1 MLILFFVGLIS
12 IIGLDQLTKYFAVVH
27 LTNVRTHPLIEDVF
41 HLTYVENPGAGFGI
55 FADYTGLLSVLSA
68 LVALAL
74 IGYVLVKKPQN
85 AWLLTAL
92 TFLCGGAI
100 GNLIDRVRLGYVV
113 DFLDFTLIDF
123 PVFNVADCFV
133 TVGAVLLAIYIVF
146 FSEDKESVKKEK
158 HAPEEMAEKK
168 E

>member
-1 MLILFFVGLIS
+1 MLILFFVGLIA
-12 IIGLDQLTKYFAVVH
+12 IVGLDQITKYFAVVH

-55 FADYTGLLSVLSA
+55 FADYTWLLSA
-68 LVALAL
+68 LSAVVALVL
-74 IGYVLVKKPQN
+74 MGYVLVKKPKN
-85 AWLLTAL
+85 AWLMTAL

-133 TVGAVLLAIYIVF
+133 TVGAVLLAVYIVF
-146 FSEDKESVKKEK
+146 FYEDKETGKKSESVLTEI
-158 HAPEEMAEKK
+158 AEKK